1 MYPKIVQFRKK
12 WLKHEFVPTA
22 NLFPKVL
29 NETGHLCHMMESDAL
44 LVYELQDRTNVSF
57 SKLQKLNK
65 MSETE
70 RLEAKRK
77 ISWKTEIF
85 VLISVKQG
93 KERTLN

>member
-1 MYPKIVQFRKK
+1 
-12 WLKHEFVPTA
+12 
-22 NLFPKVL
+22 
-29 NETGHLCHMMESDAL
+29 MMESDAL

-57 SKLQKLNK
+57 SKLEKLNK

-77 ISWKTEIF
+77 ISRKTEIF